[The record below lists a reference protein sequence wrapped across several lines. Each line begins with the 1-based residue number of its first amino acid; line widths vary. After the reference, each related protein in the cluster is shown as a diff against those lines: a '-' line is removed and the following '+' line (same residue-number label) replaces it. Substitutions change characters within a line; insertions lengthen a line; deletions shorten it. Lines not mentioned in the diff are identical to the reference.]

1 MLSLKRII
9 SIIAAS
15 IAILFIGMIFLFYKT
30 RENKKEIE
38 KEPITETMVF
48 VEGMNYSMP
57 VPIPDSA
64 NFAGEPVPMDIFYVR
79 EQFDRELTVNTYWHS
94 STILSIK
101 RAARWF
107 PVIVPILAKNGIPED
122 FKYLALIESG
132 LLNVVSPAGAT
143 GFWQFLEKTGKE
155 YGLTINNEVDE
166 RYHVAK
172 ATEAACAYLNKSYI
186 KFSNWTLVASS
197 YNAGQG
203 RIDETIDKQQVRSY
217 YHMFLPE
224 ETSRYIFRILAIK
237 CIYENQVKYGFKL
250 APGDLYDPLDI
261 KTIKI
266 TESISDLP
274 AFAREHKTTYR
285 MLKELNPWLRSDKLT
300 VRGGEEFFI
309 ALPNSF

>member
-1 MLSLKRII
+1 MSRRLL
-9 SIIAAS
+9 
-15 IAILFIGMIFLFYKT
+15 AILISFVAIFFAVILYFFL
-30 RENKKEIE
+30 NKREIE
-38 KEPITETMVF
+38 PEYEPVTETMVF
-48 VEGMNYSMP
+48 VEGMNYAMP

-64 NFAGEPVPMDIFYVR
+64 NFAGEPVPMDIFYVH

-94 STILSIK
+94 STILNIK

-107 PVIVPILAKNGIPED
+107 PVIEPILAKNGIPED

-132 LLNVVSPAGAT
+132 LLNVISPAGAT

-155 YGLTINNEVDE
+155 YGLTINKEVDE

-172 ATEAACAYLNKSYI
+172 ATEAACAYLNKSYL
-186 KFSNWTLVASS
+186 KFGNWTLVASS

-217 YHMFLPE
+217 YHMFLSE

-237 CIYENQVKYGFKL
+237 CIYENPVKYGFKI
-250 APGDLYDPLDI
+250 AKGDLYDPLDV
-261 KTIKI
+261 KI
-266 TESISDLP
+266 VKVTGSISNLP

-300 VRGGEEFFI
+300 VRGREEYII
-309 ALPNSF
+309 ALP